1 MYFRFTLQLWTK
13 SESIVMMICHQTS
26 DSLIRIRLQDRFTAT
41 TNSFPIMKLVVFS
54 ENSIFTDQV
63 NKQINEI
70 VTKHENFSL
79 FLVIST
85 PNNSVC
91 EARKGYSQYNGVVIR
106 DVSLLSDLSRRV
118 MRVNDQVDENWEYNE
133 QWITSLSPLS
143 QVWCRHKWRVNST
156 MQYCDFFLIIM
167 SHPRDE
173 KKDDDA
179 GVTIH

>member
-1 MYFRFTLQLWTK
+1 
-13 SESIVMMICHQTS
+13 
-26 DSLIRIRLQDRFTAT
+26 
-41 TNSFPIMKLVVFS
+41 MKLVVFS

-106 DVSLLSDLSRRV
+106 DVSHYY
-118 MRVNDQVDENWEYNE
+118 QTY
-133 QWITSLSPLS
+133 Q
-143 QVWCRHKWRVNST
+143 
-156 MQYCDFFLIIM
+156 
-167 SHPRDE
+167 
-173 KKDDDA
+173 
-179 GVTIH
+179 GG

>member
-1 MYFRFTLQLWTK
+1 
-13 SESIVMMICHQTS
+13 MMICHQTS

-63 NKQINEI
+63 NKQISEI

-79 FLVIST
+79 FFLVIST

-91 EARKGYSQYNGVVIR
+91 EARKGYSQYNGVIR

-118 MRVNDQVDENWEYNE
+118 TVNDQVDEN
-133 QWITSLSPLS
+133 
-143 QVWCRHKWRVNST
+143 
-156 MQYCDFFLIIM
+156 
-167 SHPRDE
+167 
-173 KKDDDA
+173 
-179 GVTIH
+179 

>member
-1 MYFRFTLQLWTK
+1 
-13 SESIVMMICHQTS
+13 MMICHQTS

-63 NKQINEI
+63 NKQISEI

-91 EARKGYSQYNGVVIR
+91 EARKGYSQYNGVIR

-118 MRVNDQVDENWEYNE
+118 TVNDQVDEN
-133 QWITSLSPLS
+133 
-143 QVWCRHKWRVNST
+143 
-156 MQYCDFFLIIM
+156 
-167 SHPRDE
+167 
-173 KKDDDA
+173 
-179 GVTIH
+179 